1 MTPKSP
7 RSRRRGN
14 LETNTAPDAVP
25 EDLRRRDRPAT
36 PPDSLPPRDRARE
49 GEEPVGGGFTPSE
62 DGGIAQ
68 HPVHDSDQEDA
79 GPSDYEREIDRLNST
94 VEDRI

>member
-1 MTPKSP
+1 MTTSARRP
-7 RSRRRGN
+7 RRRGN

-25 EDLRRRDRPAT
+25 DDLRRRDQDPT

-62 DGGIAQ
+62 DGGVDE

-79 GPSDYEREIDRLNST
+79 GPSDYEREIDRLDAS
-94 VEDRI
+94 VDDRP